1 MERSSFDQEFVVERS
16 PRSKSRE
23 PAKKRKWREIEALQ
37 DQKRLQQELQQLD
50 CTFKL
55 EDMAAELEL

>member
-16 PRSKSRE
+16 SRKSRE

-50 CTFKL
+50 CTFEL
-55 EDMAAELEL
+55 EDLAAELEL

>member
-16 PRSKSRE
+16 SRKSRE

-50 CTFKL
+50 CTFEF